1 MKDKF
6 GAYAQK
12 LMTTILDTEQDEF
25 VRELSWHELSRIKD
39 SLTEFLIK
47 HSKDDSEKKENTEK
61 VLLQEAKKNGNVQKE
76 KIK

>member
-6 GAYAQK
+6 GAYVQK
-12 LMTTILDTEQDEF
+12 LMATTLDAEQDEF
-25 VRELSWHELSRIKD
+25 VKELSWNELSRIRD
-39 SLTEFLIK
+39 SLTEFLMK

-61 VLLQEAKKNGNVQKE
+61 ILLQEAEKNGNVQKE

>member
-25 VRELSWHELSRIKD
+25 VRELSWQELSRIRD
-39 SLTEFLIK
+39 SLTEFLMK
-47 HSKDDSEKKENTEK
+47 HLKDDSGDKEKTEK
-61 VLLQEAKKNGNVQKE
+61 ILLQEEQNGKKKE
-76 KIK
+76 KEN

>member
-39 SLTEFLIK
+39 SLTEFLIE
-47 HSKDDSEKKENTEK
+47 HSKDDSEKKKNTEK